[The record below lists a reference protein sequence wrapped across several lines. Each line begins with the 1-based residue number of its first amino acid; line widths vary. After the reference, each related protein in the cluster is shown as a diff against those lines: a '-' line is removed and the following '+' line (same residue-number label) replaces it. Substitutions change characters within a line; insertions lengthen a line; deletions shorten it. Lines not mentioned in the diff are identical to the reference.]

1 MKKFLSAIL
10 SFAMIFALSIPAF
23 AADITVAPTET
34 VTNEY
39 QSMLELQKISNATLA
54 AEGYTPSEIE
64 TIRNTDQIFDD
75 HIALLNTLSDNS
87 LQTAGYTVDQIRGI
101 RNYDPDSATVNEKV
115 ALSAE
120 CVTTST
126 IDNYTGTTGRV
137 TSEFEWVGVPA
148 FKMTDILITAWNNW
162 QITGKSANIKYS
174 HINGTE
180 PSYWQS
186 PTYQKPES
194 GMTSYGSGYSYNA
207 ALQDNYF
214 YASEGY
220 SIFVLSRQSSSHLE
234 TISRVSHQQ
243 GIATLNYSISSGFDI
258 GISIGRKLLGDRHD
272 ETPA

>member
-75 HIALLNTLSDNS
+75 HIALLNTLS
-87 LQTAGYTVDQIRGI
+87 
-101 RNYDPDSATVNEKV
+101 E
-115 ALSAE
+115 
-120 CVTTST
+120 
-126 IDNYTGTTGRV
+126 
-137 TSEFEWVGVPA
+137 
-148 FKMTDILITAWNNW
+148 
-162 QITGKSANIKYS
+162 KSANIKYS

-258 GISIGRKLLGDRHD
+258 GISIGRKLLGDGHD

>member
-162 QITGKSANIKYS
+162 QITGKSANIKYQ
-174 HINGTE
+174 
-180 PSYWQS
+180 P
-186 PTYQKPES
+186 YQWNR
-194 GMTSYGSGYSYNA
+194 TFILA
-207 ALQDNYF
+207 
-214 YASEGY
+214 
-220 SIFVLSRQSSSHLE
+220 ISHLSKTRKWHDLLWQRVLCITPPSR
-234 TISRVSHQQ
+234 TI
-243 GIATLNYSISSGFDI
+243 IS
-258 GISIGRKLLGDRHD
+258 
-272 ETPA
+272 TPARDTAFLFSVGSPALTLKLSLV

>member
-148 FKMTDILITAWNNW
+148 FKMTDIFSSLHG
-162 QITGKSANIKYS
+162 ITGKS
-174 HINGTE
+174 
-180 PSYWQS
+180 
-186 PTYQKPES
+186 PE
-194 GMTSYGSGYSYNA
+194 NP
-207 ALQDNYF
+207 Q
-214 YASEGY
+214 
-220 SIFVLSRQSSSHLE
+220 I
-234 TISRVSHQQ
+234 
-243 GIATLNYSISSGFDI
+243 
-258 GISIGRKLLGDRHD
+258 
-272 ETPA
+272 

>member
-1 MKKFLSAIL
+1 M
-10 SFAMIFALSIPAF
+10 SIPAF

-126 IDNYTGTTGRV
+126 IESAKIIAKERIADKNFFMV
-137 TSEFEWVGVPA
+137 KPPL
-148 FKMTDILITAWNNW
+148 ILGLKIAVA
-162 QITGKSANIKYS
+162 QFPGPL
-174 HINGTE
+174 E
-180 PSYWQS
+180 S
-186 PTYQKPES
+186 PLSSTY
-194 GMTSYGSGYSYNA
+194 
-207 ALQDNYF
+207 
-214 YASEGY
+214 
-220 SIFVLSRQSSSHLE
+220 
-234 TISRVSHQQ
+234 
-243 GIATLNYSISSGFDI
+243 
-258 GISIGRKLLGDRHD
+258 
-272 ETPA
+272 

>member
-115 ALSAE
+115 ALSA
-120 CVTTST
+120 
-126 IDNYTGTTGRV
+126 
-137 TSEFEWVGVPA
+137 
-148 FKMTDILITAWNNW
+148 
-162 QITGKSANIKYS
+162 
-174 HINGTE
+174 
-180 PSYWQS
+180 
-186 PTYQKPES
+186 
-194 GMTSYGSGYSYNA
+194 
-207 ALQDNYF
+207 
-214 YASEGY
+214 
-220 SIFVLSRQSSSHLE
+220 
-234 TISRVSHQQ
+234 
-243 GIATLNYSISSGFDI
+243 
-258 GISIGRKLLGDRHD
+258 
-272 ETPA
+272 

>member
-115 ALSAE
+115 ALSSVPFFYSHFFSIAFFSSRISF
-120 CVTTST
+120 TIISTAPTIRPAST
-126 IDNYTGTTGRV
+126 II
-137 TSEFEWVGVPA
+137 PA
-148 FKMTDILITAWNNW
+148 
-162 QITGKSANIKYS
+162 
-174 HINGTE
+174 
-180 PSYWQS
+180 
-186 PTYQKPES
+186 
-194 GMTSYGSGYSYNA
+194 
-207 ALQDNYF
+207 
-214 YASEGY
+214 
-220 SIFVLSRQSSSHLE
+220 
-234 TISRVSHQQ
+234 
-243 GIATLNYSISSGFDI
+243 
-258 GISIGRKLLGDRHD
+258 
-272 ETPA
+272 